1 MARVFRLKTKRLM
14 DTVNK
19 EFVFGKV
26 KAYSCSEEEQKR
38 ALPHI
43 HLLIWLESSDKM
55 LTPEMANNV
64 FTAEL
69 PDMNADP
76 SLFEVVRKNMVHG
89 PCGKMNPKCPCMENG
104 QCTKKYPKEFFGKNR
119 IY

>member
-1 MARVFRLKTKRLM
+1 MEAVKKSFA
-14 DTVNK
+14 
-19 EFVFGKV
+19 FGKV

-43 HLLIWLESSDKM
+43 HLLIWLESADKIQ
-55 LTPEMANNV
+55 TPEMANKI

-69 PDMNADP
+69 PDIHTDP

-89 PCGKMNPKCPCMENG
+89 PCGAINSKSPCMENG
-104 QCTKKYPKEFFGKNR
+104 KCSKGYPKET
-119 IY
+119 YVQ